1 MYDISLTRN
10 VWAEINLD
18 NLIHN
23 ISEVKRLSQGTAKI
37 LAIVKGDAYG
47 HGARQMAKTMIEN
60 GVDRFAVAI
69 LDEALELRSDG
80 IAAPILVLGYT
91 QKERF
96 KFVVANDIEQTIY
109 SLEAAKELSLEAG
122 RQGKEVRIHVKIDT
136 GLGRIGF
143 KADESSITTIKE
155 ISMLPNIII
164 EGIFTHFATAHNKN
178 KDFTIQ
184 QFERFYNICSKL
196 EDEGM
201 EFKFK
206 HCANSATIIDHPN
219 MYMDMIRSG
228 SILYGLAPS
237 QEVKLERINLQQVI
251 SLKALIT
258 HVKEIDVGESVSY
271 NREFIA
277 LRKTKV
283 ASLPLGYA
291 DGYSKKLSGKAEVLV
306 HGKRVPVIGA
316 ICMDQCMI
324 DVTNIPDIKVGDE
337 VVLLGKQKCEFISAD
352 EIAEKLEIPY
362 TEVVSRIGRRVPR
375 VYIKGGKVTNIVNH
389 LFPYE

>member
-10 VWAEINLD
+10 VRAEINLD

-164 EGIFTHFATAHNKN
+164 EGIFTHFATAQNKN

-219 MYMDMIRSG
+219 MYMDMIRPG

-306 HGKRVPVIGA
+306 HGKRVPVIGS